1 MKIEFEVT
9 YDAGKLAKEMPKII
23 KDFLGNSAVA
33 FEIGSKKAIEGGK
46 FDKIGEFTKIA
57 REKGLSPNAG
67 KKGYHKTSST
77 KPLNHS
83 GELLKSIKAFPK
95 SQTLRFLEYG
105 KHHLGKGV
113 VTARGQE
120 LLDQFIKDQDSK
132 DGIAYK
138 IAKNNFSERF
148 GLVGKSVPIRFWLQ
162 YDEKTGKSGFKKFA
176 DMMSKSFQRSMSL
189 KFTRFKG

>member
-1 MKIEFEVT
+1 MKIEFNIT

-23 KDFLGNSAVA
+23 KEFLGNSAIA
-33 FEIGSKKAIEGGK
+33 FEKGSKDAIKEGK

-67 KKGYHKTSST
+67 KKGYHKTSSI

-83 GELLKSIKAFPK
+83 GELLKSIKALPK
-95 SQTLRFLEYG
+95 SQTLKFNEYG
-105 KHHLGKGV
+105 KHHLGETT

-120 LLDQFIKDQDSK
+120 ELDNFVKSQDSK

-138 IAKNNFSERF
+138 ITKNSFTQ
-148 GLVGKSVPIRFWLQ
+148 GYGIVGKSVPIRFWLK
-162 YDEKTGKSGFKKFA
+162 YDEKTGESGLNIFKSRMRGAFKNTTGG
-176 DMMSKSFQRSMSL
+176 ML
-189 KFTRFKG
+189 I

>member
-46 FDKIGEFTKIA
+46 FDKIGDFTKIA

-77 KPLNHS
+77 KPLRHTDR
-83 GELLKSIKAFPK
+83 LLKSIKAFPK
-95 SQTLRFLEYG
+95 SRTLRFNEYG
-105 KHHLGKGV
+105 KHHLGKSV
-113 VTARGQE
+113 VTAKGQE
-120 LLDQFIKDQDSK
+120 ELDNFIKDQDNK

-138 IAKNNFSERF
+138 IAKNNFTERF

-162 YDEKTGKSGFKKFA
+162 YDKKTGESGLKMFKSRMKEAFRKATGGMFI
-176 DMMSKSFQRSMSL
+176 
-189 KFTRFKG
+189 